1 MSAAPEGAEL
11 GVREPPVP
19 ISLTM
24 PRELLARIDRAA
36 RRLSITRAAYIK
48 QALSKAVNASESEQG

>member
-1 MSAAPEGAEL
+1 MNDSSEGAEL
-11 GVREPPVP
+11 AAREPLVP

-48 QALSKAVNASESEQG
+48 QALSKAVNASEIEEG

>member
-11 GVREPPVP
+11 VAREPLVP

-24 PRELLARIDRAA
+24 PRELLTRLDQAA

-48 QALSKAVNASESEQG
+48 QALSKAVNASESEEG